1 MKLTADETNRNS
13 TNDLYLYLCHD
24 HYVYGLCVHLRS
36 TCSQF
41 STFLLSFRGFFDF
54 ELSRRVFAF
63 PPPPFFILLLTRG
76 KKRCGKKLVALNF
89 EKEKTNRYRRYSGHI
104 YKVYRVDRIVRM
116 MHSREDGMEILS
128 RRETGTRMVGEW

>member
-1 MKLTADETNRNS
+1 MRTPAIHVLPIFHA
-13 TNDLYLYLCHD
+13 
-24 HYVYGLCVHLRS
+24 
-36 TCSQF
+36 
-41 STFLLSFRGFFDF
+41 LLSFRGFFGF

-63 PPPPFFILLLTRG
+63 PPPPFFILLPTRG

-89 EKEKTNRYRRYSGHI
+89 EKEKTNRYRYRRYSGHI
-104 YKVYRVDRIVRM
+104 YKMYRVDRIVRM